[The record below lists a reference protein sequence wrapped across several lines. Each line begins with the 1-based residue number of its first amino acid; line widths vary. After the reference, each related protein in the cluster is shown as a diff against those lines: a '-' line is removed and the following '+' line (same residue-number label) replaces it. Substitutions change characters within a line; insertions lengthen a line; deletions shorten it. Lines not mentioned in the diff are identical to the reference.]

1 MKKHLLSLLAV
12 AAVSAGVAQ
21 AQDYCT
27 YDGSL
32 SRANADRMTT
42 GLTVSCEA
50 GTTEISLQSSATSP
64 VYLDKTEYVIV
75 VVPGETVTVTP
86 SGVGDWMH
94 NYLYCDWGNDGEFNV
109 LLDNEA
115 HTLAPGSDLVYYSLY
130 GFAGSCQDNGKYV
143 GGDKALYN
151 MAGELVSEHLNDP
164 YNSPVSFTVPA
175 DLAAGEYRVRYTVD
189 WNSVDPCG
197 HPELSG
203 NTLSSNGGIIAD
215 FTIKVEE
222 KAEERPEGML
232 KFSAVVD
239 GDGNGTVKYR
249 EYGADFTV
257 LESYAWVRSYTYY
270 FLVEADEESEITKWS
285 IYMPSQGVETEYPV
299 SEDKKSGETT
309 RPMPLSTDI
318 EIHVTFSKT
327 TSIDAVGVDTEA
339 PAEYYNLQGVRVDSN
354 SLVPGI
360 YVRRSGDKAVKV
372 LVK

>member
-197 HPELSG
+197 HPELSN

-222 KAEERPEGML
+222 KAEERPEGKL
-232 KFSAVVD
+232 KITANID
-239 GDGNGTVKYR
+239 GDGSGIVQYYKLGTT
-249 EYGADFTV
+249 EY
-257 LESYAWVRSYTYY
+257 LELDTWVDPY
-270 FLVEADEESEITKWS
+270 FYWVETIADEDSKISAISYYYHQNNDFMDVTKW
-285 IYMPSQGVETEYPV
+285 I
-299 SEDKKSGETT
+299 SEDGKTIKS
-309 RPMPLSTDI
+309 RVQLTDDF
-318 EIHVTFSKT
+318 EVNVTFTKSV
-327 TSIDAVGVDTEA
+327 SIDAVGVDTEA